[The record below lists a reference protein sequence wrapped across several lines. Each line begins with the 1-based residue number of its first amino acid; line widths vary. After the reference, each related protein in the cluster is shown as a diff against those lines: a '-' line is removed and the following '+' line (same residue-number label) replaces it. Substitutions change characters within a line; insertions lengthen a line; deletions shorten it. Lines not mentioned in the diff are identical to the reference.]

1 MQHLDNMEDRVDAL
15 LRQIA
20 HGAERRDQI
29 VEVVSQA
36 VADTGSLSA
45 CVEDV
50 RTVSRRM
57 LISFVDTSSG
67 LARTVGVSASL
78 AERSSRRV
86 KQLDMLLR
94 RVREAQVVANSLQ
107 EMRHTVASVNE
118 TMHSGD
124 LERIVELIRK
134 YEEANVKL
142 GGRAPPSLLQDYD
155 EDDDDGGMKGH
166 MKGKDADYTDGDE
179 VAPKQQQQQEQ
190 QQQQQ
195 EMMMGEDGNR
205 DATYLPHSAANK
217 SREEGN
223 KDGNGDVS
231 HSRHHYHHR
240 EAASIIASARET
252 AREKLLEKFRVASR
266 SNDKLT
272 IMQATR
278 LLTQLGFPDEG
289 CSLYCTWLCEHTIA
303 ALKKMV
309 DRELRKMDDPTEAG
323 MSHLGLVSTV
333 LDAVVAAFENEE
345 EFIRETFGDT
355 GLLKLLTEL
364 HCKSTSQCV
373 PVLKDFLKK
382 RQEVLSSVTSAGG
395 RDTNSSSGGGGNARA
410 QFPAGSVEAAAGSP
424 VFPTTSSAAAATV
437 DPRRTDQILEEMSH
451 LVSCCHLYWTFA
463 QSKQQEYKHGMEA
476 TGKQHEE
483 QEMMVSVDS
492 LWSSRDNPLMN
503 TVQEILGV
511 FVPLQTLYFEAAF
524 EQALRLQMD
533 ALHAAARET
542 SMSGTEGGGDRSAK
556 KRTGVIVHSS
566 SHHHHHQSSKKNETY
581 STLSAKKTANF
592 MTGLAALYTST
603 AAAAGGEDEDMLNA
617 AMDHVSITLP
627 DDVFFFLRIAM
638 HRAVNTKSTQ
648 IISAVFIACIELVQ
662 SKLLPVLQLHTTL
675 PPAAQLQ
682 QLQQQREDF
691 TVPSRVLRWTVAAH
705 RTATYARKLAE
716 ELRQLARENF
726 SGKDLLRFTEQ
737 AEDMDALSRELTT
750 SVEQWVARFAEV
762 CYQAHFTSHLERFS
776 TLSYNLTEEMFYHY
790 ELSDPWVQVCV
801 AAADVVLR
809 PLDEYLDTYC
819 FDLFLLALVRRVV
832 KTLWQAILQKS
843 FSGYG
848 ALQVDRDVRTLRTF
862 FLGRAHELQ
871 LREPFLPLT
880 SATSLLLLDSPK
892 DAEQDVYEGLTADDK
907 RRLLGCRL
915 EFKRTEIERLR
926 L

>member
-20 HGAERRDQI
+20 NGAERRDKI
-29 VEVVSQA
+29 VEAVSQA

-78 AERSSRRV
+78 AERSSRQV

-134 YEEANVKL
+134 YEEANLNL
-142 GGRAPPSLLQDYD
+142 GGRAPPSLLQD
-155 EDDDDGGMKGH
+155 DDDDDNNGGMKEH
-166 MKGKDADYTDGDE
+166 VKGKEADYANGEE
-179 VAPKQQQQQEQ
+179 VAPKQQQQQQ
-190 QQQQQ
+190 QQL
-195 EMMMGEDGNR
+195 MMGGEDGNR
-205 DATYLPHSAANK
+205 DATYPSHSAANK
-217 SREEGN
+217 SRENKN
-223 KDGNGDVS
+223 KDRDNDAS
-231 HSRHHYHHR
+231 HPRNHHF
-240 EAASIIASARET
+240 EAASIIASARES

-278 LLTQLGFPDEG
+278 LLTQLGFSEEG

-345 EFIRETFGDT
+345 EFIRETFGDA

-395 RDTNSSSGGGGNARA
+395 INTNSSSSGNAKG

-424 VFPTTSSAAAATV
+424 VFPTTSSAVAATV

-463 QSKQQEYKHGMEA
+463 QSKQQEYMHGVEA
-476 TGKQHEE
+476 TGKQHEQ
-483 QEMMVSVDS
+483 QEVMVSVDS

-533 ALHAAARET
+533 ALHAAAREA
-542 SMSGTEGGGDRSAK
+542 SMSGTEGGGDRSAR

-566 SHHHHHQSSKKNETY
+566 SHHHHHHQSSKKNETY
-581 STLSAKKTANF
+581 SSPSAKKTANF

-603 AAAAGGEDEDMLNA
+603 AAASGGEDEEMPDA
-617 AMDHVSITLP
+617 AMDQVSITLP
-627 DDVFFFLRIAM
+627 DDVFFFLRIAL

-662 SKLLPVLQLHTTL
+662 SKLLPVLQLQTTL

-682 QLQQQREDF
+682 QLQQQRQDF

-705 RTATYARKLAE
+705 CTATYARKLAE

-762 CYQAHFTSHLERFS
+762 CYQVHLTSHLERFS

-809 PLDEYLDTYC
+809 PLDAHLDTHC

-871 LREPFLPLT
+871 LREPFLLLT

-915 EFKRTEIERLR
+915 EFKRAEIERLR